1 MGQKQEHCCCSL
13 CELCV
18 SVRMCAPHAG
28 LLPPPFF
35 LGGRGCLSFPLHFFF
50 LLFLRLHLFPSFF
63 LFIHNLI
70 AMNED
75 RPIRRAN
82 ALRIRSEHDQSND
95 NTSSENNASLTHATT
110 DKDKDSKEGD
120 HQHLTFYEVHM
131 ATAHTIYDPSS
142 SSYSHLHPS
151 RRRHYRNKKRFA
163 DNPNSKGHDL
173 YADLVIVFKF
183 KGPPK
188 ALRRFGSSASMSD
201 SPTSP
206 PSSRP
211 SSTASQS
218 SPLMSIGDRIEL
230 EQKTMDAY
238 EELLTKLSSVGLR
251 YETRP
256 SGKETILIFILCP
269 WTVLRREVTRH
280 K

>member
-1 MGQKQEHCCCSL
+1 
-13 CELCV
+13 
-18 SVRMCAPHAG
+18 
-28 LLPPPFF
+28 
-35 LGGRGCLSFPLHFFF
+35 
-50 LLFLRLHLFPSFF
+50 
-63 LFIHNLI
+63 
-70 AMNED
+70 MNEN

-82 ALRIRSEHDQSND
+82 ALRIRSEHDLF
-95 NTSSENNASLTHATT
+95 NASSASTPHT
-110 DKDKDSKEGD
+110 DKSSTDKVKDGKEEED

-131 ATAHTIYDPSS
+131 ATAHTTYDPSS

-188 ALRRFGSSASMSD
+188 PLRRFGSSSSLSEPSASP
-201 SPTSP
+201 PTSASPP
-206 PSSRP
+206 PSA
-211 SSTASQS
+211 SSLS
-218 SPLMSIGDRIEL
+218 SPLITIEDRIQL
-230 EQKTMDAY
+230 EQETMDAY
-238 EELLTKLSSVGLR
+238 EDLLTKLTSVGLR

-269 WTVLRREVTRH
+269 WAILRREVTRH